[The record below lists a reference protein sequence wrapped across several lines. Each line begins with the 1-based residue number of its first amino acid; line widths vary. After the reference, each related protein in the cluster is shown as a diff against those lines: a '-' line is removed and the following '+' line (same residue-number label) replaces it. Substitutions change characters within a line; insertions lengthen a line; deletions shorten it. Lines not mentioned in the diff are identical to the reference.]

1 MGLVIG
7 FPFGLLRSEVF
18 SLGLKI
24 RSLGMVVCRSVG
36 LGVCIVESFCFN
48 LVFGFSSKRWFIEL
62 AFSGFVFLG
71 FVVCGT
77 DVCVDVDMDILG
89 WPVKWWVW

>member
-1 MGLVIG
+1 MPPQTMAVVLSLSSYFGFYVGLVIG

-48 LVFGFSSKRWFIEL
+48 LVFGFSSKRWFIE
-62 AFSGFVFLG
+62 
-71 FVVCGT
+71 
-77 DVCVDVDMDILG
+77 
-89 WPVKWWVW
+89 